1 MTEKVTTYREIK
13 PAAACRYDGVALG
26 VDYTLLSD
34 PSDVFDTP
42 ANGEFSMFHG
52 GTKLEDTKAALNAK
66 ATIALQGYCVD
77 KSLDYA
83 ASKGQEIVK
92 LHCPIG
98 ITATDKFLMEL
109 SRVTGKPIPAELEL
123 EREGLRIR
131 VRHEVEVRTITTTVA
146 DQGTSGSTSAS
157 QLTGA
162 AGVQTEDTTG
172 MITIASPIVGTFYRS
187 PSPDA
192 DPYVEE
198 GDYVK
203 KGQVLCIVEAM
214 KLMNEIESEVEGRV
228 TKILA
233 ESTKPVEYGQA
244 LFLVDPTATP

>member
-1 MTEKVTTYREIK
+1 VSKRTSSKAKKGGRPIIL
-13 PAAACRYDGVALG
+13 PQAFAAPESGEGRA
-26 VDYTLLSD
+26 LLS
-34 PSDVFDTP
+34 
-42 ANGEFSMFHG
+42 GQQ
-52 GTKLEDTKAALNAK
+52 TKHIQELIDLLKKN
-66 ATIALQGYCVD
+66 
-77 KSLDYA
+77 SL
-83 ASKGQEIVK
+83 
-92 LHCPIG
+92 
-98 ITATDKFLMEL
+98 T
-109 SRVTGKPIPAELEL
+109 ELEL

-131 VRHEVEVRTITTTVA
+131 VRYEIGVRTITTTA
-146 DQGTSGSTSAS
+146 PEQGTSVSTSAS
-157 QLTGA
+157 QPPA
-162 AGVQTEDTTG
+162 SAGTQTEDTTG

-214 KLMNEIESEVEGRV
+214 KLMNEIESEVGGRV

>member
-1 MTEKVTTYREIK
+1 MSKQKSRRPKKRRTPIIL
-13 PAAACRYDGVALG
+13 PQAFAATQSEQG
-26 VDYTLLSD
+26 TPLLS
-34 PSDVFDTP
+34 
-42 ANGEFSMFHG
+42 GQQ
-52 GTKLEDTKAALNAK
+52 TKH
-66 ATIALQGYCVD
+66 I
-77 KSLDYA
+77 
-83 ASKGQEIVK
+83 QELIDLLK
-92 LHCPIG
+92 KNNL
-98 ITATDKFLMEL
+98 T
-109 SRVTGKPIPAELEL
+109 ELEL
-123 EREGLRIR
+123 EREGLRVR
-131 VRHEVEVRTITTTVA
+131 VRYEIGVKTITATVA
-146 DQGTSGSTSAS
+146 DQGTPGSTSAA
-157 QLTGA
+157 QPTGA

-187 PSPDA
+187 PSQDA

-214 KLMNEIESEVEGRV
+214 KLMNEIESEVDGRV